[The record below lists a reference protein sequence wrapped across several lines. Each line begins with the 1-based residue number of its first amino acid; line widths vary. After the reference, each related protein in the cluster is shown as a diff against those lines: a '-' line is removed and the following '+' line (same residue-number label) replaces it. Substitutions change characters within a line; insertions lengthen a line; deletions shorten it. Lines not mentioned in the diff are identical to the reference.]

1 MEKILEVKCGSI
13 YTNSGLC
20 IEHIG
25 VVFDKEAGILLK
37 YGDSTNELND
47 YFIKMV
53 NDFRKQGFGD
63 IADNLILIEFDRYD
77 GILSVDEICTFVNY
91 MVMCSANGEKVLKM
105 LSMKE
110 EDLKKELKK
119 LSEFG
124 Y

>member
-1 MEKILEVKCGSI
+1 
-13 YTNSGLC
+13 
-20 IEHIG
+20 
-25 VVFDKEAGILLK
+25 
-37 YGDSTNELND
+37 
-47 YFIKMV
+47 MV